1 MVVILPFTRLLFS
14 ELHKKNLQTFLYLY
28 YTLSLSTDVFKFA
41 RSFEPIIKSTIPLMR
56 TMEPT
61 AMRDYLKT
69 LVQDNL
75 GWVTCPSE
83 EQVLMKMKESLYGLS
98 NG

>member
-1 MVVILPFTRLLFS
+1 
-14 ELHKKNLQTFLYLY
+14 
-28 YTLSLSTDVFKFA
+28 
-41 RSFEPIIKSTIPLMR
+41 
-56 TMEPT
+56 
-61 AMRDYLKT
+61 MRDYLKT

-75 GWVTCPSE
+75 GWVHCPSE